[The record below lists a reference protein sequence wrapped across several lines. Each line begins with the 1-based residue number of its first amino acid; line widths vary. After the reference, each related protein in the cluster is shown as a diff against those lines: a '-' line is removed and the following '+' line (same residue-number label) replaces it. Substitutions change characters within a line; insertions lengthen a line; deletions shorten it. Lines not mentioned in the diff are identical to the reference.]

1 MAEPIQDGIFRE
13 IDEELR
19 QEQFAKLWKRYG
31 KLFITGACIIIA
43 AVAGYKAWE
52 NYDLTTRGKQGEQF
66 AASLRL
72 ASGDNAEA
80 ALNALKALNDEAS
93 TGYQMLSGF
102 KAAALMASSGDIQG
116 AASAYDKLSGDSS
129 LKAVYRDLAILL
141 GAIQRINN
149 GEVGTAVSTRL
160 TPLSAENNPWRHSAL
175 ELLAV
180 LAEQSGDKARAREM
194 FKSLSEDAATPTG
207 IRQRAS
213 EMLSALA
220 E

>member
-31 KLFITGACIIIA
+31 RVFITCAIVIVA
-43 AVAGYKAWE
+43 SVAGYKFWE
-52 NYDLTTRGKQGEQF
+52 NYDRTSRGEQGERF

-72 ASGDNAEA
+72 ANEDNGEA
-80 ALNALKALNDEAS
+80 ALDALKVFNEQAG

-102 KAAALMASSGDIQG
+102 KAAALIADSGDGQG
-116 AASAYDKLSGDSS
+116 AAAAYDKLADDSS
-129 LKAVYRDLAILL
+129 FDTVYRELAILL
-141 GAIQRINN
+141 GAVQRING
-149 GEVGTAVSTRL
+149 GEDTSALTARL
-160 TPLSAENNPWRHSAL
+160 APLSADNNPWRHSAR
-175 ELLAV
+175 ELMAV
-180 LAEQSGDKARAREM
+180 VAEQSGDKAKARDL
-194 FKSLSEDAATPTG
+194 FKALSEDATAPQG
-207 IRQRAS
+207 IRQRAE